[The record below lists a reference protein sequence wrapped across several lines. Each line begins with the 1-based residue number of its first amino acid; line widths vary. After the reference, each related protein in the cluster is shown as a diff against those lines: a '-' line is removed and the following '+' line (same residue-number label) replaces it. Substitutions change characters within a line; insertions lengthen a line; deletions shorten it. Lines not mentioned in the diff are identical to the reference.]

1 MELYEIL
8 ILLLGLITSIGL
20 DRVYRLFKDIQENGF
35 NSTIDV
41 EYSLPD
47 EGVQKVVDLVL
58 DELEKRKQNGSK
70 DTTNNTETSGT

>member
-8 ILLLGLITSIGL
+8 ILLLGLITAIGL
-20 DRVYRLFKDIQENGF
+20 DRVYRLFKDIQDNGVL
-35 NSTIDV
+35 NTIDV

-58 DELEKRKQNGSK
+58 DELEKRKQNGSEN
-70 DTTNNTETSGT
+70 TTNNTETSGT

>member
-8 ILLLGLITSIGL
+8 ILLLGLITAIGL

-35 NSTIDV
+35 QSTINV

-58 DELEKRKQNGSK
+58 NELEKRKQNGSK
-70 DTTNNTETSGT
+70 DITNNTESSGT

>member
-20 DRVYRLFKDIQENGF
+20 DRVYRLFKDIQDNGVL
-35 NSTIDV
+35 NTIDV

-70 DTTNNTETSGT
+70 DTTNNTEPSGT

>member
-8 ILLLGLITSIGL
+8 ILLLGLITAIGL
-20 DRVYRLFKDIQENGF
+20 DRVYRLFKDIQDNGF
-35 NSTIDV
+35 QSTINV

-58 DELEKRKQNGSK
+58 NELERRKRNGSEN
-70 DTTNNTETSGT
+70 TTNNTETSGT